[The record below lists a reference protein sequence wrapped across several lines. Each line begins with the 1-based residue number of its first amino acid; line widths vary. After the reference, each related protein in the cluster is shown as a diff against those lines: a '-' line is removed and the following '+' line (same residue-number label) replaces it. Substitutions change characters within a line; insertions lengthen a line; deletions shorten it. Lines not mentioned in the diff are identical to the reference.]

1 MKNDQE
7 KPTVSSPTC
16 TALLCAEVIAK
27 VENLGYWSKYCL
39 GTAKDGD
46 QVFVSKYNDN
56 QLSLVKGSGYIATYY
71 EHQIESMLNT
81 AWEYIGT

>member
-1 MKNDQE
+1 MERGVMKSDLNL
-7 KPTVSSPTC
+7 
-16 TALLCAEVIAK
+16 LLCDEVISK
-27 VENLGYWSKYCL
+27 VKNLGYWSQCYL
-39 GTAKDGD
+39 GAAIDGE
-46 QVFVSKYNDN
+46 QILISKHNDN